1 MGTLQEQPQ
10 HYDSQNNN
18 ADANTHIVETKQS
31 KKSMHPRK
39 TRRSLADLQ
48 QHWSSSKPRSMALQE
63 RSHRLKNKTSGSTN
77 GSNSDNPESNHDFLS
92 AFAPRSHRQRN
103 AYNVRALSK
112 KQNSRYGKNN
122 TSSSSS
128 SNNKKRQNS
137 ELYKTQLCD
146 TFEEYGECK
155 YGDACQYA
163 HGKHELREKPDMVQP
178 SAYKTVRCKNY
189 WSNDSIC
196 PYGNKCKFVHEEAIG
211 FDADKLKEVKSH
223 SKYKT
228 EECKTY
234 NDLGTCP
241 YGDRCAFIHKPKLT
255 TALSRAADPSVD
267 IANNIGGE
275 ANLLINTGGR
285 NLIARRRVS
294 QEFEDDLFGLNFAS
308 KLNEEQTKDI
318 KLKKQTDLASY
329 IDTLATMDTETGKN
343 GLSLYTGAPLVRQ
356 NSAELFQEHSRFHK
370 WSQVSTPKELRH

>member
-10 HYDSQNNN
+10 HYNSQNNN
-18 ADANTHIVETKQS
+18 TAANTHIVETQKS
-31 KKSMHPRK
+31 KKNMYPRK
-39 TRRSLADLQ
+39 TRRSLEDLQ
-48 QHWSSSKPRSMALQE
+48 QNFSSSVSRNMSLQE
-63 RSHRLKNKTSGSTN
+63 RGHRSKN
-77 GSNSDNPESNHDFLS
+77 GSKPESNHDFLS
-92 AFAPRSHRQRN
+92 ACTPRNHRQRN
-103 AYNVRALSK
+103 AYNARGLSR
-112 KQNSRYGKNN
+112 KQNSRYGKSN

-128 SNNKKRQNS
+128 GNNNKKRQNS

-189 WSNDSIC
+189 WSNNSIC

-211 FDADKLKEVKSH
+211 FDADKLNEVKSH
-223 SKYKT
+223 AKYKT

-241 YGDRCAFIHKPKLT
+241 YGDRCAFIHKPKIT
-255 TALSRAADPSVD
+255 AALSNAADPSVD
-267 IANNIGGE
+267 ISNNIGSEG
-275 ANLLINTGGR
+275 NLLLNTGER
-285 NLIARRRVS
+285 DLITRRRVS

-308 KLNEEQTKDI
+308 KLNEEQTKEI
-318 KLKKQTDLASY
+318 KLKKQTDLAGY
-329 IDTLATMDTETGKN
+329 IDTLATMDTETGKH

-356 NSAELFQEHSRFHK
+356 NSVEMFQEHSRFHK